1 MVIFGL
7 LLVLLGVLAVLSGL
21 FGIGYDRDE
30 KNPARDTTEF
40 LGINMQPEVI
50 FFIGLVAGLLIIG
63 GLWFM
68 KTGAKQGWK
77 RRKEQKRLN
86 ELSEKL
92 DEAELERR
100 RDDLSGREDRD

>member
-7 LLVLLGVLAVLSGL
+7 LLLLLGVAVVLSGL

-30 KNPARDTTEF
+30 KNPARDTTEI
-40 LGINMQPEVI
+40 LGINVQPEVI

-77 RRKEQKRLN
+77 RRKEQKK
-86 ELSEKL
+86 LSKLSSQL

-100 RDDLSGREDRD
+100 KDDLSGREEK

>member
-1 MVIFGL
+1 MVIFGVVL
-7 LLVLLGVLAVLSGL
+7 LLLGVVVVLSGL

-30 KNPARDTTEF
+30 KNPARDTTEI
-40 LGINMQPEVI
+40 LGINVQPEVI

-77 RRKEQKRLN
+77 RRREQKKIE

-92 DEAELERR
+92 DAAEFARR